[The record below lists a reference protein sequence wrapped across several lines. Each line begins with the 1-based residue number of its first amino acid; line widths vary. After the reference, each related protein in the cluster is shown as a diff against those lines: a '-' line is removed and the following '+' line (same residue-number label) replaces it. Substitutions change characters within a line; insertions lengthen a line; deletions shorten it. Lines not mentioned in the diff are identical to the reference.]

1 MSRIGKKP
9 VTVPEGVK
17 VTVSGKTVKV
27 KGPKG
32 ELSFDV
38 RGPVTVSL
46 AGDTESVVVSREGDG
61 RVARSFHGMT
71 RAMIANMVAGVS
83 RGFEKRLQ
91 IYGTGFG
98 CTLAGK
104 QLHLNCGY
112 MGRGGKNKP
121 QFAIDIPAGLEVE
134 VPVAAAR
141 GDNDP
146 AKLVIRG
153 CDRQLVGQFAAD
165 IRRVRPPEPYKGKGI
180 RYDDEVVR
188 RKAGKALATG
198 SA

>member
-27 KGPKG
+27 QGPKG
-32 ELSFDV
+32 KLSFDV
-38 RGPVTVSL
+38 RGPVRVSL
-46 AGDTESVVVSREGDG
+46 AGDKESVVVSREGDG

-71 RAMIANMVAGVS
+71 RAMIANMVEGVTKGYE
-83 RGFEKRLQ
+83 RRMEL
-91 IYGTGFG
+91 YGTGYS
-98 CTLAGK
+98 ANVEGK
-104 QLHLNCGY
+104 RFVVQCG
-112 MGRGGKNKP
+112 
-121 QFAIDIPAGLEVE
+121 FAHPVAKDIPAGLEVE

>member
-46 AGDTESVVVSREGDG
+46 AGDTESVVVSREGDS

-71 RAMIANMVAGVS
+71 RAMIANMVEGVS